1 MRASKTITALAV
13 LALGLVACSPGEE
26 LAEQVLESEEG
37 VEDIEIDAGSGE
49 ISVEGEG
56 EDGESFS
63 IGGGEIPDGFPI
75 DVPGGGEVQ
84 SVVEQ
89 GDEALVA
96 VRWEDDFDSIASF
109 YEDWVSSHG
118 EVVNKTET
126 SDPKSVSWS
135 VEDGNRVYA
144 ITVAD
149 AGVFT
154 QASLMATES
163 G

>member
-13 LALGLVACSPGEE
+13 LALALVACSPGEE

-37 VEDIEIDAGSGE
+37 VGDVEIDAGSGE
-49 ISVEGEG
+49 VRIEGEG

-109 YEDWVSSHG
+109 YEDWVGSHG
-118 EVVNKTET
+118 EVVNKTEV
-126 SDPKSVSWS
+126 SEPQSVSWT
-135 VEDGNRVYA
+135 VEDGNQAYA
-144 ITVAD
+144 ITVSD
-149 AGVFT
+149 AGIFV
-154 QASLMATES
+154 QASLMATENN
-163 G
+163 